1 MSKTQTYKD
10 RLKALKAKP
19 KKSLGQNFL
28 INDEALL
35 RIHAW
40 AKKQNIQSVFEI
52 GPGLGALTDGLR
64 KEYNNLTLI
73 ELDKNFSEF
82 WRNENLKVLEE
93 DALRANWET
102 LLTENQNLL
111 VSNLPYQISASLVIE
126 LSQLEQSF
134 NAMVLMFQKE
144 VAQRITA
151 EPDTKDYGILSI
163 VAQIFWTHE
172 KVMDLSP
179 GDFYPA
185 PKVASCILGFKTTSF
200 KGVKPRPFVG
210 FIKYCFSQRRKVLLK
225 RLKNYAS
232 EAELLE
238 VYKDLEI
245 NITAR
250 PENISP
256 DEYIE
261 IFNRLKIGDK

>member
-1 MSKTQTYKD
+1 MSTKTQTYKE
-10 RLKALKAKP
+10 RLKKLKAQP

-28 INDEALL
+28 INDEAIL
-35 RIHAW
+35 RIHTW
-40 AKKQNIQSVFEI
+40 AKKQNISSAFEI

-64 KEYNNLTLI
+64 KNYEDLTLI

-82 WRNENLKVLEE
+82 WRAEGLNLIEA
-93 DALRANWET
+93 DALKLNWSEQ
-102 LLTENQNLL
+102 LKSNKNLL

-126 LSQLEQSF
+126 LSQLDKSF
-134 NAMVLMFQKE
+134 DAMVLMFQKE
-144 VAQRITA
+144 VAQRIRA
-151 EPDTKDYGILSI
+151 DVSTKDYGILSI
-163 VAQIFWTHE
+163 VAQIFWETE

-185 PKVASCILGFKTTSF
+185 PKVASRILGFKTKSF
-200 KGVKPRPFVG
+200 KGVKPGPFIG

-225 RLKNYAS
+225 RLKTYAS
-232 EAELLE
+232 EEELQGLYE
-238 VYKDLEI
+238 RLEI
-245 NITAR
+245 KLTAR

-261 IFNRLKIGDK
+261 IFNSLSIGE